1 MQPGIYHS
9 FSHFEN
15 WSHYYGDAHDD
26 IDMTNLFKR
35 GQGRISGK
43 IIYGFD
49 WHVYEDT
56 NLCKIYGYVFNGYGI
71 GPM

>member
-1 MQPGIYHS
+1 MQPGIYHAV
-9 FSHFEN
+9 FLTLKIGPITT
-15 WSHYYGDAHDD
+15 GDAHDD

-49 WHVYEDT
+49 
-56 NLCKIYGYVFNGYGI
+56 
-71 GPM
+71 